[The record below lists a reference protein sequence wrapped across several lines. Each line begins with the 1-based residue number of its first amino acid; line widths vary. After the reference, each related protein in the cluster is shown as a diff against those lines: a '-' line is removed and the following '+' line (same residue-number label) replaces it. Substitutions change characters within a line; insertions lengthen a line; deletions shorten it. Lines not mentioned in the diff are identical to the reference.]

1 MLSSDEKLNQ
11 LISMVGDLKTE
22 LSTFQ
27 DEMREFKG
35 EMLGFKDEMY
45 GFRDG
50 MLEFQ
55 DEMHEF
61 KGEMLGFKDEMHEFK
76 GEMLGF
82 KDEMHEFKGE
92 MHEFKGEMY
101 GFKDEMYEFRREN
114 KQEHELLRSQIASVA
129 EALNATIVSDD
140 ERLEKL
146 EQRVDM
152 QQRVQDMHSTEI
164 LKLRAAI

>member
-55 DEMHEF
+55 
-61 KGEMLGFKDEMHEFK
+61 DEMHEFK